1 LDTLS
6 SIPTLEEKSESTKI
20 PYWLDLPGD
29 LAANIFNRLDI
40 LTILTDV
47 YALYSNVNREDM
59 EKICCNAV
67 KLSCG
72 HLEEIIIDGYGT
84 DDLLKCIAD
93 K

>member
-29 LAANIFNRLDI
+29 LAANIFKRLDI

-47 YALYSNVNREDM
+47 YALFMCPNIVTLIVRIWRRFVAM
-59 EKICCNAV
+59 
-67 KLSCG
+67 
-72 HLEEIIIDGYGT
+72 
-84 DDLLKCIAD
+84 LLN
-93 K
+93 